1 MIPENLVSRA
11 GIIGKGFERHGV
23 EKVNRRELAS
33 AHSRAFQAD
42 GWNGLQRTQAL
53 WHWWTVWYCLP
64 NLAST
69 RSHTHSHTHS
79 SVLLSLLHRP
89 LSFFFSQL
97 GSDSWISSLL
107 PRPFFSSS
115 FIISH
120 LLISRHVLTGSRVV
134 SFLCVLAVGRLDRAL
149 SRSLHLF
156 FCSPCPCLHTPTS
169 NADPYNHFTRSNN
182 HHFVWRTQGESSGEV
197 KINTQHNQHKQSHQ
211 LQFTLRCCERHL
223 EKFQTLKSEVLR
235 DMKSA
240 LINILSSGNRL
251 LLIKSDVVFSA
262 CLYPAGKKHKGTNV
276 EPSKWNYFTT
286 SFHRHQDHK
295 QKRMNNNS
303 QCLSVWLHMI
313 TTVHV
318 IPASLYRRSC
328 HRHFPSVTF
337 INYCTLFPLSVL
349 HPVAI
354 CCQFFF
360 PFRLLLLM
368 HHLSHPAKIIKK
380 KTLGIIF

>member
-23 EKVNRRELAS
+23 EKVNRRELAP

-69 RSHTHSHTHS
+69 RFHTHSHTHS
-79 SVLLSLLHRP
+79 SVLLSLRHRP

-182 HHFVWRTQGESSGEV
+182 HHFVWRTQGERRRRS
-197 KINTQHNQHKQSHQ
+197 QNQHTTQSTQTITPTSVHAEMLWATFREVSNTKIRSSARHEIGPHQ
-211 LQFTLRCCERHL
+211 
-223 EKFQTLKSEVLR
+223 
-235 DMKSA
+235 
-240 LINILSSGNRL
+240 
-251 LLIKSDVVFSA
+251 
-262 CLYPAGKKHKGTNV
+262 
-276 EPSKWNYFTT
+276 YFIQ
-286 SFHRHQDHK
+286 R
-295 QKRMNNNS
+295 
-303 QCLSVWLHMI
+303 
-313 TTVHV
+313 
-318 IPASLYRRSC
+318 
-328 HRHFPSVTF
+328 
-337 INYCTLFPLSVL
+337 
-349 HPVAI
+349 
-354 CCQFFF
+354 
-360 PFRLLLLM
+360 
-368 HHLSHPAKIIKK
+368 
-380 KTLGIIF
+380 